1 MLQCRCSRHTV
12 LLLVTGRVA
21 PSVLVLQSVVL
32 FDHCFLCYACFYVH
46 VVLAV
51 SIVLLSP
58 LSYHTMALAG
68 YGFRTL
74 IPVAA

>member
-51 SIVLLSP
+51 SIVLLSLP
-58 LSYHTMALAG
+58 SHITRWLSQATGFAL
-68 YGFRTL
+68 
-74 IPVAA
+74 